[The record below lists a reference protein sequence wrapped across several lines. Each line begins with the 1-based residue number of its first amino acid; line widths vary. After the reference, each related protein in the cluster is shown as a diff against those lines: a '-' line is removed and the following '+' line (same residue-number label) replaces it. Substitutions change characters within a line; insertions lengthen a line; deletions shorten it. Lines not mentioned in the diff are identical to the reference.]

1 MPLSCEHTQHK
12 LIFMTPQ
19 CRDQKLKGLATHSH
33 KNYPTFV
40 LNVFVF
46 TFVLIIG
53 TVCYTKQVIFKHNH
67 GNCTR
72 LDVIF
77 PSQEILRLLAIK

>member
-12 LIFMTPQ
+12 LIFMTAQ
-19 CRDQKLKGLATHSH
+19 CMDQKLKGLATHSH

-40 LNVFVF
+40 LIVFVF

-53 TVCYTKQVIFKHNH
+53 TVCYTKQVIFKHNPCYRKATAH
-67 GNCTR
+67 VLMSYFHPKKFFDC
-72 LDVIF
+72 
-77 PSQEILRLLAIK
+77 